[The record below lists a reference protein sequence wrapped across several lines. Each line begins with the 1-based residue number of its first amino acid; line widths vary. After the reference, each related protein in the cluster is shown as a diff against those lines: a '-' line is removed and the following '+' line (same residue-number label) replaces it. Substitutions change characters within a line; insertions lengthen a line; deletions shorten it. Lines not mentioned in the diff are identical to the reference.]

1 MIGYSKGKRGGG
13 RRYRGGGVEMKEKVL
28 DECHSSLNLDLLDGC
43 DLVSECVLGFFCI
56 RNL

>member
-13 RRYRGGGVEMKEKVL
+13 RRYRGGGVGMKEKVL

-43 DLVSECVLGFFCI
+43 DLVSECVLGFF
-56 RNL
+56 LYS